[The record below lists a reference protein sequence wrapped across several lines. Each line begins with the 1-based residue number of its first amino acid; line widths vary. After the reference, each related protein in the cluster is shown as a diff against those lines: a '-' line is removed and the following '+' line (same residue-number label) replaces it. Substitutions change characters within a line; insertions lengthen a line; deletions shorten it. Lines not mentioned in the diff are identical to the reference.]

1 MKKYDHR
8 GNERHTDQ
16 DVVSFSLIY
25 VFISDVY
32 CRTGW
37 IVDWDG
43 TLVSITIWRGL
54 LSPRTKSGSLTS
66 LSMIRRRYFLTFITT
81 LIYQL
86 YVFLCCSAA
95 IQQCSTI
102 IKKFLKFPWR
112 PLLFFEHKRKVL
124 CILCVL
130 SLTRDTF
137 YHLLRIN

>member
-102 IKKFLKFPWR
+102 IKKFWSFPGGPYFSSNTNERSFASFACYPW
-112 PLLFFEHKRKVL
+112 PGTPFIIYYE
-124 CILCVL
+124 
-130 SLTRDTF
+130 
-137 YHLLRIN
+137 